1 MYRWVD
7 HTSELELRVEA
18 ETEADVLE
26 EAGAALAELLR
37 GDGEERAAGGGEGA
51 AKPVTRAIEVDAD
64 DRPQLL
70 AAWLEELV
78 FLAESQGVVVAD
90 VRFETL
96 DERGLRAVV
105 TGERGDPPHLVKAVT
120 YHRLSFERA
129 DGGWVATV
137 VLDV

>member
-18 ETEADVLE
+18 ATDGEVLREATR
-26 EAGAALAELLR
+26 ALAELLR
-37 GDGEERAAGGGEGA
+37 GDGPEPTGP
-51 AKPVTRAIEVDAD
+51 PVTREVTVEAD
-64 DRPQLL
+64 DRAQLL

-78 FLAESQGVVVAD
+78 FLAETEALVPAD

-96 DERGLRAVV
+96 DARGLRACVEGRL
-105 TGERGDPPHLVKAVT
+105 GEPPHLVKAVT
-120 YHRLSFERA
+120 YHRLSFDRA
-129 DGGWVATV
+129 GSGWAATV